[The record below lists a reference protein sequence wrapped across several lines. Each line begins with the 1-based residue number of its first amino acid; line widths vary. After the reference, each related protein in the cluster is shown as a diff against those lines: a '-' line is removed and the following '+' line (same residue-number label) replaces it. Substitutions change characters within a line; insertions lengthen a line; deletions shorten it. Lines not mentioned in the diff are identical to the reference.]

1 MSDPGTLRTVIESA
15 TALVVAW
22 VAYHQKAIKNDVSR
36 IELSINSRMDK
47 LLQTTGELARATGIS
62 EEKERNK
69 AELASNAAAVTE
81 STKTKEP

>member
-1 MSDPGTLRTVIESA
+1 MSDPGTLRTIIESA

-22 VAYHQKAIKNDVSR
+22 VAYHQRAIKSDVSR

-47 LLQTTGELARATGIS
+47 LLQTTGELARANGIT
-62 EEKERNK
+62 EEKARAQ
-69 AELASNAAAVTE
+69 AETASNAAAVTE